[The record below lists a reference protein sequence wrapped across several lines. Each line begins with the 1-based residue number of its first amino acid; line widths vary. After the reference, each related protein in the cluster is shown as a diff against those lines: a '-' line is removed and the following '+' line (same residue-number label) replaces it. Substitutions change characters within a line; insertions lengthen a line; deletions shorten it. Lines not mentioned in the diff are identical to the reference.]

1 MIDALLEGG
10 TNVNL
15 PAHKG
20 ETPLM
25 YAVLSRQ
32 RPAAKKL
39 LEAGAEVIKQTL
51 NLWSFFLEN
60 ILT

>member
-1 MIDALLEGG
+1 MIEALLEGG
-10 TNVNL
+10 ANINL
-15 PAHKG
+15 PAQKG

-39 LEAGAEVIKQTL
+39 LETGAEVRKPTL
-51 NLWSFFLEN
+51 NDLF
-60 ILT
+60 ILKKF

>member
-1 MIDALLEGG
+1 MIAALLEGG
-10 TNVNL
+10 ANINQ

-39 LEAGAEVIKQTL
+39 LDAGAEVRKQTPNDIFML
-51 NLWSFFLEN
+51 K
-60 ILT
+60 IV